1 MSPPQA
7 TSLQAQP
14 QLGCEQVECF
24 LQHSGPPPP
33 HSAALSR
40 SPSAVSLLARQSG
53 LVSVAS
59 GLPPSWQVDSTSDVV
74 KATVVLGSPEELA
87 VPKKF
92 Q

>member
-7 TSLQAQP
+7 TPLQAQP

-24 LQHSGPPPP
+24 LQHSGPPP

-40 SPSAVSLLARQSG
+40 SQSAVSLLARQSG

-59 GLPPSWQVDSTSDVV
+59 GLPPSRQVDSTSGVV